1 MRISR
6 NGKDNSRHDSKTNLM
21 KLKIKT
27 LRICGGTKRNEIVF
41 TFQVNSRFIWTK
53 LRLSMALITC
63 ESSSVKSTTG
73 DTLGA
78 AFVTSWCHVM
88 SVLATRFI
96 SIDPTCNHDKGELIS
111 KSI

>member
-1 MRISR
+1 MER
-6 NGKDNSRHDSKTNLM
+6 DNLRHDSKTNLK

-27 LRICGGTKRNEIVF
+27 LRMRQYRGSF
-41 TFQVNSRFIWTK
+41 DLRFIWTK
-53 LRLSMALITC
+53 LRLSIALITC

-73 DTLGA
+73 DTRGA

-96 SIDPTCNHDKGELIS
+96 SIDPTCNHDNGGIN
-111 KSI
+111 